1 VTVTVTVTVSVT
13 VPQHWL
19 RIYDPVLI
27 WCRIIIYFNFRF
39 FSNDDDDDDDED
51 FEDASVT
58 MPDGSVVNLTNTMFT
73 IDNSEQVPLYCGVIM
88 YDVRI
93 LNKCSGSEST
103 CFWATSSVADPDPW
117 SESGMGNNQDPGS
130 GINIPDPQHW
140 PQGSGNTTQRYGSV
154 SIYH

>member
-1 VTVTVTVTVSVT
+1 MVMVMVKMTVTMTVTVTVSVT

-27 WCRIIIYFNFRF
+27 WCRINIYLNFRF

-58 MPDGSVVNLTNTMFT
+58 MPDGSVLNLTDTLFT
-73 IDNSEQVPLYCGVIM
+73 IDDSEQVPLYCGVIM

-93 LNKCSGSEST
+93 RNKCSGSEST
-103 CFWATSSVADPDPW
+103 CFWATSSVADPDPG
-117 SESGMGNNQDPGS
+117 SEIRDPGWV
-130 GINIPDPQHW
+130 IIRIWDVYP
-140 PQGSGNTTQRYGSV
+140 GSTTLATR
-154 SIYH
+154 IRKH